1 MNPLA
6 VAFGLGLVAVGVFVM
21 LGLPGLLILA
31 GIMLLLLA
39 VDP

>member
-6 VAFGLGLVAVGVFVM
+6 VAFGLGFVAVCVFVM
-21 LGLPGLLILA
+21 LGLPGLLILV